1 MQAVASVD
9 AAARA
14 RSLLRTQLDRDAA
27 ALEAQ
32 AREVTER
39 QHVLTTTSL
48 PLAHRLV
55 DTLERAV
62 QQGGAGLSELLLARR
77 SLGELQLD
85 AADVQLLS
93 YRIASELARN
103 GAVGP
108 PAPPELAPAMWGSDR
123 SAHVPNHAGR
133 APLP

>member
-1 MQAVASVD
+1 LPVADHGQADGMQAVASVD

-14 RSLLRTQLDRDAA
+14 RSLLRTQLDRDAT

-32 AREVTER
+32 ARDVAER
-39 QHVLTTTSL
+39 QHALATTSL

-93 YRIASELARN
+93 YRIASGLART
-103 GAVGP
+103 GSVGP
-108 PAPPELAPAMWGSDR
+108 AAPAELR
-123 SAHVPNHAGR
+123 AGM
-133 APLP
+133 